1 MTTVSVALA
10 TYNGARYLDEQLQSL
25 ARQEHLPDEL
35 VVTDD
40 TSTDDTV
47 AKVEEFAGRASFPV
61 RLHRNSERL
70 GYRANFM
77 SAAALCQSDVIAFCD
92 QDDIWQPQ
100 KLRVCLAPFDDDP
113 EVLLVFH
120 DALAISANGTPL
132 EPLVQLPALAIA
144 AFLQSRPMDYT
155 LGFTQLFRRSLLGPL
170 ELWRQSLDHKDVYRQ
185 DRMAHDQWFF
195 FLASALGS
203 IAHINELLVCYRQH
217 DTNIY
222 GWKAPSRKAEIAQHL
237 WPSLRGRVEQYAA
250 LETGARCRA
259 VILGQLALTLKGE
272 WQSRASA
279 GAEKYRMLSQL
290 YQERRRVYGSANL
303 RDRAT
308 SFYRLLTNSGYRAKR
323 DWGLGAKALLTD
335 FCLGLPAGYRLST
348 TRAVGGDCEGRA
360 D

>member
-1 MTTVSVALA
+1 
-10 TYNGARYLDEQLQSL
+10 
-25 ARQEHLPDEL
+25 
-35 VVTDD
+35 
-40 TSTDDTV
+40 
-47 AKVEEFAGRASFPV
+47 
-61 RLHRNSERL
+61 
-70 GYRANFM
+70 
-77 SAAALCQSDVIAFCD
+77 
-92 QDDIWQPQ
+92 
-100 KLRVCLAPFDDDP
+100 
-113 EVLLVFH
+113 
-120 DALAISANGTPL
+120 
-132 EPLVQLPALAIA
+132 
-144 AFLQSRPMDYT
+144 
-155 LGFTQLFRRSLLGPL
+155 
-170 ELWRQSLDHKDVYRQ
+170 
-185 DRMAHDQWFF
+185 MAHDQWFF

-217 DTNIY
+217 DTNTY
-222 GWKAPSRKAEIAQHL
+222 GWKAPSRKTEIAQHL

-279 GAEKYRMLSQL
+279 GAEKYRVLSQL